1 MKKQTVTFAVE
12 TKDGVVQ
19 KIGKSVILQPK
30 VKFGGGSVK
39 WFDDTKL
46 LKKDNSTE
54 SGSLAVGH
62 SVARFP
68 FGYKASNK

>member
-12 TKDGVVQ
+12 TKNGVVQ

-54 SGSLAVGH
+54 SDG
-62 SVARFP
+62 
-68 FGYKASNK
+68 